1 MMGQGGRL
9 TLLHIPP
16 HRREMHCKLPQQCK
30 LPCVCLCHVV
40 HAAAAFV
47 LAWTVTPDPVCCF
60 KGCGLQGGKA
70 RIVRRRRRKGLG
82 RWGAGLLGA
91 RDEPF
96 FLRDA
101 EEEKTRL
108 DQTFFFFLG

>member
-91 RDEPF
+91 RDEP
-96 FLRDA
+96 
-101 EEEKTRL
+101 
-108 DQTFFFFLG
+108 